1 MNVDTLKMV
10 YWKAKDGIRRACE
23 AAGGKLMD
31 ELERQIR
38 LNLLLELVDEL
49 YASNLSDV
57 ISVKEWLEAK
67 TDLLR
72 IPHADL

>member
-1 MNVDTLKMV
+1 
-10 YWKAKDGIRRACE
+10 
-23 AAGGKLMD
+23 MD